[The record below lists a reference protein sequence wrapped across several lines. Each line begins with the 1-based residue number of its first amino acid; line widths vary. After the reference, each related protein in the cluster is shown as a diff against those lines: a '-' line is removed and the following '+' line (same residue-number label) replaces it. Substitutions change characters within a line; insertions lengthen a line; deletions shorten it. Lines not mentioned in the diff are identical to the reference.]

1 MNPDL
6 AAAPPAAPRGTWRV
20 NIMGLPPSTSDVA
33 KSWLATTRGS
43 HVSLGAFAAALGDR
57 GAGLLLL
64 ALTLP
69 NVLFIPSVPVLPL
82 IPGIPALL
90 LCVAMALGRRTPRL
104 PGWAGRLSLRKDRA
118 ARCIALVGRLGALA
132 RPRPWLNGSL
142 ARRVFG
148 LAGCV
153 LTGVLC
159 LPLPGLNILA
169 GVGMLVLAIGLA
181 EGDGV
186 MAAVGVAIGLGGS
199 AAVLYALLV
208 IAPAV
213 FGTP

>member
-1 MNPDL
+1 MD
-6 AAAPPAAPRGTWRV
+6 
-20 NIMGLPPSTSDVA
+20 LPPRTIDMA
-33 KSWLATTRGS
+33 KSWLATTRGGS
-43 HVSLGAFAAALGDR
+43 VSLGTLSTALGDR

-64 ALTLP
+64 VLTLP

-90 LCVAMALGRRTPRL
+90 LCATMALGRRTPRL

-118 ARCIALVGRLGALA
+118 ARCIALAGRLGALA

-142 ARRVFG
+142 ARRLFG
-148 LAGCV
+148 LAGCI
-153 LTGVLC
+153 LTGILC

-169 GVGMLVLAIGLA
+169 GVGMLILAIGLA

-199 AAVLYALLV
+199 AAVFYTLV
-208 IAPAV
+208 LIAPVV
-213 FGTP
+213 FGTR

>member
-1 MNPDL
+1 MAL
-6 AAAPPAAPRGTWRV
+6 PARTIDMAR
-20 NIMGLPPSTSDVA
+20 
-33 KSWLATTRGS
+33 SWLSTTPGS
-43 HVSLGAFAAALGDR
+43 RVSLGAFAAALGDR

-64 ALTLP
+64 VLTLP
-69 NVLFIPSVPVLPL
+69 NVLFIPSVLVLPL
-82 IPGIPALL
+82 IPGVPALL
-90 LCVAMALGRRTPRL
+90 LCAAMALGRRTPRL

-118 ARCIALVGRLGALA
+118 ARCIALAGRLGALA

-142 ARRVFG
+142 AKRLFG
-148 LAGCV
+148 LAGCI
-153 LTGVLC
+153 LTGILC

-199 AAVLYALLV
+199 AAVFYALLL

-213 FGTP
+213 FGSP

>member
-1 MNPDL
+1 M
-6 AAAPPAAPRGTWRV
+6 
-20 NIMGLPPSTSDVA
+20 A

-43 HVSLGAFAAALGDR
+43 RVSLGAFTAALGDR
-57 GAGLLLL
+57 GSGLLLL

-90 LCVAMALGRRTPRL
+90 LCATMALGRPTPRL
-104 PGWAGRLSLRKDRA
+104 PVWAGRLSLRKDRA
-118 ARCIALVGRLGALA
+118 FRCIALAGRLGALA
-132 RPRPWLNGSL
+132 RPRPWLNGRL
-142 ARRVFG
+142 ARRMFG
-148 LAGCV
+148 LAGCI

-159 LPLPGLNILA
+159 LPLPGLNVMA

-186 MAAVGVAIGLGGS
+186 LAAVGAAIGLGGS
-199 AAVLYALLV
+199 AVVLYVLLV
-208 IAPAV
+208 IAPSV